1 MASHHT
7 DRVGDTAVQEAMGQV
22 EMGEEG
28 WGRRRGRGGEE
39 ERQEGAG
46 NRGGGG
52 KGGEREGAEAEAKA
66 EGHVLKKGG

>member
-22 EMGEEG
+22 EKGEEG
-28 WGRRRGRGGEE
+28 
-39 ERQEGAG
+39 
-46 NRGGGG
+46 RGGGG